1 MGKLLE
7 QVSCSW
13 LRIGA
18 PNPFHRPCSP
28 AVTSTTSRTNTPTED
43 LSITIPNIHDE
54 SVSHIFILCW
64 AILLAE
70 YQGSTSIDISAR
82 PIGAQY
88 SIPRDYPL
96 QMNIAPD
103 SLIADSLQTVSHMQR
118 MMNEKTLN
126 DHSSPILQDTWVS
139 MRVPSDFSDL
149 LSGKNDSIDD
159 IDELAEGEVL
169 QLVASQRLG
178 SQIVFRLQYSTAYV
192 EPQAARRLLHQL
204 GDLSRQIL
212 MQSPDERASKTISHL
227 DTITELDRE
236 AIISWNSP
244 VFPLIADCLHRRVA
258 AQAREIPSAP
268 AVSAWDG
275 DFSYAELDQL
285 SRRVAHLLRQNGV
298 TKGSMVPILLE
309 KSKWMVVSVLGVY
322 HAGAAAVTVCTSH
335 PDAYVSKIIEQTAA
349 PCILTSHSQAPRLQD
364 QSSPVLIMPDAMYE
378 MVSTRDD
385 SLDVAEVH
393 PEDLAVVIFTSGS
406 TGTPKGVLLTH
417 QAIATSTTYHGH
429 AVGAIP
435 QTRILQ
441 FSSYA
446 FDMSVI
452 ETWYALAHGG
462 CLCVPSETQRLE
474 SLPSF
479 IRQHEA
485 SWAFFT
491 PSLLRTYKPGEL
503 PLKTIVLGGENVPA
517 DLVQQW
523 HPHTRLFDLWGPAET
538 AGAGGCAIHPDRWI
552 PGTFGRGAGCR
563 LWISRPDDPNRLA
576 ALGAVGEVLIEGEIV
591 AQGYLNDPERTSQAM
606 IAPPAWRA
614 SFPFPVYGRFFR
626 TGDLVQYNP
635 DGSVRYVA
643 RRDTMVKVQG
653 QRVDLDSIEATIR
666 RYQQGKAVAVEA
678 LPLPAR
684 LGRCD
689 PVVIAFV
696 ETAYGA
702 ELKASGIGPI
712 QDVVQCRQ
720 AATDLQAHLTD
731 ALPRFMVPSF
741 VVPLTALPLG
751 PTGKVDK
758 KRLRGSM
765 AQQSPAALVAWLQG
779 RSTLAPPSLTNPAQS
794 TPRASPTAPTA
805 SNPPPPQE
813 SEESQLVALV
823 ASVLGIDASLIDRHT
838 PFRQLGGDS
847 VSAIRLMR
855 LLAEHGKTVPRTDL
869 LRANWTLGELVG
881 ELRPTSQKNSDVPA
895 PFSLLP
901 SSGRDVLLDFA
912 AKQCQLD
919 PKEIE
924 DMYPCTPLQE
934 ALLAITTGRA
944 DGAYVDSFIFSPLS
958 PESLNTLR
966 NSWDRL
972 VEEVPILRTRLV
984 QNDTGQ
990 LFQVVV
996 RATERLP
1003 WTKETSTD
1011 AFLDRDATSEMTF
1024 GHSLLRMSTIDSA
1037 GGSCVAIAL
1046 HHAIYDGWTW
1056 SLLLR
1061 RLEHMV
1067 HDLPQADKLGPFS
1080 SFVHHLRNSVDR
1092 TEAESF
1098 WRQKLADVAPITY
1111 PEYPSLDYTPRT
1123 TTTIKLEIP
1132 GPPPT
1137 AEASPSA
1144 QIQLAWAQLLAA
1156 YSNSS
1161 DVVFGSVRS
1170 GRERQLSG
1178 VATTAGPTIATVPVR
1193 IVIDPRQSIRNAWM
1207 QIEEEMTAL
1216 QPFQHTGLQHIAR
1229 LGPEAAVA
1237 GKLRSLLVVQ
1247 ADPEITVSPTLGTIR
1262 SHPGTAKGV
1271 PGWALALIVT
1281 PARSKWTLELLVD
1294 EALVSRKQAGRLTEQ
1309 LRHLLLSGYDDP
1321 DMLLGEV
1328 DLLSPSDVMEL
1339 NSWHKGAPKPV
1350 DADVAALI
1358 RFRAAQ
1364 APNAMAV
1371 DAWDGT
1377 LTYAELEQN
1386 ARALAV
1392 QLPDTGTLAFCFGR
1406 SRWVPVAMLAALQA
1420 GRPFVMLDPEQPV
1433 SQREQM
1439 CSRVKAVLVLTDAST
1454 PKFAQGLGPKVLL
1467 MENGRV
1473 LSAPVAC
1480 SRSSLC
1486 RSSQKSEIAY
1496 IVFTSG
1502 STGNPKAV
1510 VIEQRQFAAA
1520 AIAQQEKLAI
1530 STESRVLHLS
1540 SYAFDSFAV
1549 EILTTLT
1556 AGACV
1561 CIPTDHDSRHEIAA
1575 AAKQFRATWLVLTPS
1590 LLRLLEGISLPSLR
1604 TLVAVGESLQ
1614 PSQASWWAQRVQLLC
1629 GYGPTECCTGASAQ
1643 PINAES
1649 PDVRNIGAGMGC
1661 RFSLIDYDNP
1671 RRLMPIGSVGEI
1683 VIKGPIVGR
1692 CYLDDPERSNPVFLD
1707 SAPWDT
1713 SAASSTRLYRTGDLG
1728 RYNDDGTVT
1737 FLGRRGPETKLR
1749 GQRLDLHAVEQRLQQ
1764 AWPTP
1769 ATILASVVRPQEP
1782 NSNPMLVAMVAQHQ
1796 DQSTPNSD
1804 NIFCVPDPEVKQVAR
1819 VVQAN
1824 LHAQGPSI
1832 MVPALFIQLAS
1843 FPLTTSGKFDRSAV
1857 LRAAASLGSKELHRL
1872 GSIGVSEQDC
1882 PILNAGETVAIEL
1895 TQWLEEIHVQHSL
1908 GPIDRPIR
1916 GRDVRPVQLGVDSI
1930 RMIAFA
1936 SQISRHYGVRIP
1948 VTVLFQATLT
1958 VRQIAA
1964 MIEAGGTIPDAGDST
1979 TVPDWWKDYQRLSAH
1994 IDQLPRSGN
2003 QNTVSCRQELT
2014 AGRRVFLTGATGFL
2028 GSRIL
2033 QQLVTTADVELV
2045 TVLVRAPSE
2054 GEALARLVS
2063 SARRGQWW
2071 RDEYRRIIKV
2081 WRGDLSQPQLGL
2093 SDAQWAHLSHG
2104 DFDSII
2110 HNGAMVHW
2118 VYPYSTL
2125 QPANVQSTVELL
2137 SAIAQAPGTPIQFT
2151 YVSALRPGEA
2161 VLSDVETLA
2170 ASEADAS
2177 DEDGGYAQTKA
2188 VSELLLHRYAQGRDC
2203 RIAIVRP
2210 GLMIGPSV
2218 DGAPN
2223 ADDVLWRTVAAAV
2236 AVGGFNGSEAA
2247 MSSWVYLAPVDWV
2260 ATAVIAET
2268 LHSPTDRAALALTTI
2283 DDGLLAHEFWRAISQ
2298 ATGLARPLVSLSD
2311 VEWLDRV
2318 HAQLQTQRERH
2329 PLWPVWDFVR
2339 ATGGALG
2346 HPQAVEASV
2355 YHAGRSVLWMT
2366 LLRNAQYLLS
2376 LGIGETDLL
2385 ASYGKD
2391 ILFSRN
2397 PGLGNMAL
2405 V

>member
-1 MGKLLE
+1 MGKILE
-7 QVSCSW
+7 QFSSSW

-18 PNPFHRPCSP
+18 PNPFHRPCSS
-28 AVTSTTSRTNTPTED
+28 AATSATSKKTTPTED
-43 LSITIPNIHDE
+43 LSITFPDIQDE
-54 SVSHIFILCW
+54 TVSHIFILSW

-70 YQGSTSIDISAR
+70 YQGSTSIDLWAR
-82 PIGAQY
+82 PTGVHA
-88 SIPRDYPL
+88 SVSKDYPL
-96 QMNIAPD
+96 QMNVGPD
-103 SLIADSLQTVSHMQR
+103 SLIADSLQNVSHMQR
-118 MMNEKTLN
+118 IISKGAFD
-126 DHSSPILQDTWVS
+126 DHNPPILPDTWVS
-139 MRVPSDFSDL
+139 MRVLCDFSSDI
-149 LSGKNDSIDD
+149 LSGHKDSIDD
-159 IDELAEGEVL
+159 IDDLAEGEVL
-169 QLVASQRLG
+169 RLGIFQRLG
-178 SQIVFRLQYSTAYV
+178 AQIVFRLQYSTAYV
-192 EPQAARRLLHQL
+192 DPQAARRLLHQL
-204 GDLSRQIL
+204 SDLSRQIL
-212 MQSPDERASKTISHL
+212 MQSPGERTNKAISHL
-227 DTITELDRE
+227 DTITDLDRQ
-236 AIISWNSP
+236 AIISWNTPS
-244 VFPLIADCLHRRVA
+244 FPLIADCLHRRVA
-258 AQAREIPSAP
+258 AQAQETPSAP

-275 DFSYAELDQL
+275 DFSYAELDKL
-285 SRRVAHLLRQNGV
+285 SRQVARLLHQNGV
-298 TKGSMVPILLE
+298 TKGSMVPLLLE
-309 KSKWMVVSVLGVY
+309 KSKWMVVGVLGVY

-335 PDAYVSKIIEQTAA
+335 PDAYVSKILEQTAA
-349 PCILTSHSQAPRLQD
+349 PCILTSHSQASRLHH
-364 QSSPVLIMPDAMYE
+364 QSAPVLIMPDAISE
-378 MVSTRDD
+378 MASTGTD
-385 SLDVAEVH
+385 SLHAVEVH
-393 PEDLAVVIFTSGS
+393 PEDLAAVIFTSGS

-417 QAIATSTTYHGH
+417 QAIATSTTYHGR

-462 CLCVPSETQRLE
+462 CLCVPSEKQRLE

-479 IRQHEA
+479 IRQHKA

-491 PSLLRTYKPGEL
+491 PSLLRTYEPGEL

-523 HPHTRLFDLWGPAET
+523 HPHARLFDLWGPAET
-538 AGAGGCAIHPDRWI
+538 AGAGGCAIHPDHWI

-563 LWISRPDDPNRLA
+563 LWISRPDDPDRLA
-576 ALGAVGEVLIEGEIV
+576 ALGTVGEVLIEGEIV

-666 RYQQGKAVAVEA
+666 KYQEQKAVAVEA
-678 LPLPAR
+678 IPLPGR

-696 ETAYGA
+696 ETAHGA
-702 ELKASGIGPI
+702 ELKANGIGPI
-712 QDVVQCRQ
+712 QDVAECRR
-720 AATDLQAHLTD
+720 AATDLQSHLND

-765 AQQSPAALVAWLQG
+765 AQQSPAAIVAWLQG
-779 RSTLAPPSLTNPAQS
+779 RSTLAPPTTSNPAQS
-794 TPRASPTAPTA
+794 TRGTSPTASKP
-805 SNPPPPQE
+805 SPPQTN
-813 SEESQLVALV
+813 EESQLVALI
-823 ASVLGIDASLIDRHT
+823 ASVLGIDASLVDRHT

-869 LRANWTLGELVG
+869 LRANWTVSELIDG
-881 ELRPTSQKNSDVPA
+881 LRPTSQNNSDGPA

-912 AKQCQLD
+912 AKQCHLQ
-919 PKEIE
+919 PGEIE
-924 DMYPCTPLQE
+924 DIYPCTPLQE
-934 ALLAITTGRA
+934 ALIAITTGRA
-944 DGAYVDSFIFSPLS
+944 DGAYVDRFVFSPPS
-958 PESLNTLR
+958 PESLDALR

-996 RATERLP
+996 RPTQHLL
-1003 WTKETSTD
+1003 WTADASME
-1011 AFLDRDATSEMTF
+1011 AFLGRDASSEMTF
-1024 GHSLLRMSTIDSA
+1024 GQPLLSMSVIDGA
-1037 GGSCVAIAL
+1037 GPSWLTIAL

-1067 HDLPQADKLGPFS
+1067 QGFSQADKLAPFS
-1080 SFVHHLRNSVDR
+1080 SFVHHLHNSVDR
-1092 TEAESF
+1092 TEVESF
-1098 WRQKLADVAPITY
+1098 WRQKLADVPPITY

-1123 TTTIKLEIP
+1123 TTTVKLEIT
-1132 GPPPT
+1132 GPPST

-1144 QIQLAWAQLLAA
+1144 QIQLAWAQLLGA

-1178 VATTAGPTIATVPVR
+1178 VAMTAGPTIATVPVR
-1193 IVIDPRQSIRNAWM
+1193 IVVDNRQSIRNAWS
-1207 QIEEEMTAL
+1207 QIEEEMEAL

-1247 ADPEITVSPTLGTIR
+1247 ADPENTISPTFGTIM
-1262 SHPGTAKGV
+1262 SHPGTAQGV

-1281 PARSKWTLELLVD
+1281 PARAKWTVELLVD
-1294 EALVSRKQAGRLTEQ
+1294 EALVSRRQAVRLTEQ
-1309 LRHLLLSGYDDP
+1309 LRHLLLRGYDDP
-1321 DMLLGEV
+1321 DKLLGEV

-1339 NSWHKGAPKPV
+1339 QSWQIGAPQSV

-1358 RFRAAQ
+1358 QYRAAQ
-1364 APNAMAV
+1364 APDTIAV

-1377 LTYAELEQN
+1377 LTYAELERH
-1386 ARALAV
+1386 AGALAV
-1392 QLPDTGTLAFCFGR
+1392 QLPVTGTLALCFGR

-1420 GRPFVMLDPEQPV
+1420 GRPFVMLDPEQPL
-1433 SQREQM
+1433 SKREHM
-1439 CSRVKAVLVLTDAST
+1439 CTRVKAVAVLTDAST
-1454 PKFAQGLGPKVLL
+1454 PKFAQGLGPKVIL
-1467 MENGRV
+1467 MENGRL
-1473 LSAPVAC
+1473 LSAPATG

-1486 RSSQKSEIAY
+1486 RSNHKSEIAY

-1530 STESRVLHLS
+1530 SAESRVLHLS

-1561 CIPTDHDSRHEIAA
+1561 CIPTDHDSRHEIVA

-1590 LLRLLEGISLPSLR
+1590 LLRLLEGVSLPSLR

-1643 PINAES
+1643 PINAEA
-1649 PDVRNIGAGMGC
+1649 PDVRNIGA
-1661 RFSLIDYDNP
+1661 
-1671 RRLMPIGSVGEI
+1671 GSVGEI

-1713 SAASSTRLYRTGDLG
+1713 SAESSTRLYRTGDLG

-1749 GQRLDLHAVEQRLQQ
+1749 GQRLDLNAVEQRLQQ
-1764 AWPTP
+1764 AWPAP
-1769 ATILASVVRPQEP
+1769 ATLLASVVRPQEP
-1782 NSNPMLVAMVAQHQ
+1782 NSNPMLVAFVAPQR
-1796 DQSTPNSD
+1796 DQSTPTSD
-1804 NIFCVPDPEVKQVAR
+1804 NIFCVPDPEVQQVAR

-1832 MVPALFIQLAS
+1832 MVPTLFLQLAF

-1857 LRAAASLGSKELHRL
+1857 LGAAASLSSKELHRL

-1882 PILNAGETVAIEL
+1882 PILDAGETVAIEL
-1895 TQWLEEIHVQHSL
+1895 SQWLEDMCVQHSL
-1908 GPIDRPIR
+1908 GPLERSIR
-1916 GRDVRPVQLGVDSI
+1916 GRNVRPTQLGVDSI

-1936 SQISRHYGVRIP
+1936 SQISRKYGVRIP
-1948 VTVLFQATLT
+1948 VTVLFQAALT

-1964 MIEAGGTIPDAGDST
+1964 MIEAGGTIPDSGDAVA
-1979 TVPDWWKDYQRLSAH
+1979 VPDWRKDYQRLSAR
-1994 IDQLPRSGN
+1994 IDQLPRSEN
-2003 QNTVSCRQELT
+2003 QNTMACRQKPT
-2014 AGRRVFLTGATGFL
+2014 PGRRVFLTGATGFL

-2033 QQLVTTADVELV
+2033 QQLVTTADVESV
-2045 TVLVRAPSE
+2045 TVLVRAPSA

-2081 WRGDLSQPQLGL
+2081 WRGDLAQPQLGL

-2110 HNGAMVHW
+2110 HNGAIVHW
-2118 VYPYSTL
+2118 VYPYSSL
-2125 QPANVQSTVELL
+2125 QPANVQSTFELL
-2137 SAIAQAPGTPIQFT
+2137 TAIAQAPGQPIQFT
-2151 YVSALRPGEA
+2151 YVSTLRPGEA

-2188 VSELLLHRYAQGRDC
+2188 VSELLLHRYSQGRDS

-2247 MSSWVYLAPVDWV
+2247 MNGWVYLAPVDWV
-2260 ATAVIAET
+2260 ATVVIAET
-2268 LHSPTDRAALALTTI
+2268 LHPPTDRATLALTTI
-2283 DDGLLAHEFWRAISQ
+2283 EDGLLAHEFWRAISQ
-2298 ATGLARPLVSLSD
+2298 ATGLVRPLVSLSD
-2311 VEWLDRV
+2311 AEWLDRV
-2318 HAQLQTQRERH
+2318 NAQLQTQRERH

-2346 HPQAVEASV
+2346 HPQAVKASV
-2355 YHAGRSVLWMT
+2355 WHAGRSVLWMT

-2376 LGIGETDLL
+2376 LGIGDTDML

-2391 ILFSRN
+2391 ILFSRTT
-2397 PGLGNMAL
+2397 GLGNMAL